1 MVDKQRDITFNR
13 ATILG
18 RELDHVV
25 AAVEAMH
32 LSGDGGYSRRCVDLL
47 QRELGVAGALLTTS
61 CTAALEMSALLLD
74 AEAGDEV
81 IVPSYGFVSSAGA
94 FTLHGLRPVFAD
106 VRRDTLNID
115 ETALPGLISD
125 RTRAILLI
133 HYSGVACEMD
143 PILTLAAAH
152 GIEVIEDNAHGLFA
166 EYRGRPLGT
175 FGRWATLS
183 FHETK
188 NVTCGEGGALL
199 LNREEDIP
207 RAEIL
212 RDKGTNR
219 QQLFR
224 GEVDKYT
231 WVDAGSS
238 YALADL
244 LAAYLY
250 GQLEAR
256 ERIARSRAATWN
268 AYDTAFRGKL
278 EPQGVCLPVVPE
290 GCKAS
295 HHIYWMLLPD
305 VDERTRFLEWMK
317 AQGILCVSHFQPLHA
332 SKMGR
337 RLAARKSAC
346 PVSEEVA
353 GRVVRLP
360 FYNTLSRDDRDRV
373 IEKTLEFFS

>member
-1 MVDKQRDITFNR
+1 MIDKQRDITFNR
-13 ATILG
+13 STIQG
-18 RELDHVV
+18 RELEHMR
-25 AAVEAMH
+25 AAVDAMH
-32 LSGDGGYSRRCVDLL
+32 LSGDGGYTRRCVDLL
-47 QRELGVAGALLTTS
+47 RRELGVAGALLTTS
-61 CTAALEMSALLLD
+61 CTAALEMCALLL
-74 AEAGDEV
+74 EATDGDEV

-94 FTLHGLRPVFAD
+94 FTLRGLRPVFAD
-106 VRRDTLNID
+106 IRRDTLNID
-115 ETALPGLISD
+115 ETALPALISD
-125 RTRAILLI
+125 RTRAIVLI
-133 HYSGVACEMD
+133 HYAGVACEMESITD
-143 PILTLAAAH
+143 LAAERD
-152 GIEVIEDNAHGLFA
+152 IEIIEDNAHGLFA

-199 LNREEDIP
+199 LNREEDIR

-256 ERIARSRAATWN
+256 ERIARLREATWN
-268 AYDTAFRGKL
+268 AYDAAFRGEL
-278 EPQGVCLPVVPE
+278 EPHGVCLPVVPE
-290 GCKAS
+290 ECRGS
-295 HHIYWMLLPD
+295 HHMYWMLLPD
-305 VDERTRFLEWMK
+305 LIERTRFLGWMK
-317 AQGILCVSHFQPLHA
+317 RQGILCVSHYQPLHA